1 MYWTDRWAENDKV
14 KLHYMETAIFDDMMT
29 PLVYVPG
36 ALNHAAQSTS
46 LLDHFE
52 QRRRI
57 SMSLRGRG
65 KSDAPL
71 SGYSFQNHSD
81 DIAAVINRSGVED
94 YCLLAYSRGVSYAID
109 YAAGNPKIKGLILC
123 DYPARSSQ
131 FPESW
136 IKKVQSNGFIEESRF
151 HVVEAI
157 QKESEKIELPQQ
169 LARIDIPVL
178 VIRGGAAGSLLTD
191 SDIEVYQKHLK
202 DVRVMEVENA
212 GHELWKPDKE
222 NFIRLIA
229 GFLKW
234 LDKKEK
240 FLG

>member
-1 MYWTDRWAENDKV
+1 MYWTDRWTEANGV

-36 ALNHAAQSTS
+36 VMNHAEQATE
-46 LLDHFE
+46 LLSHFE
-52 QRRRI
+52 DRRRI

-65 KSDAPL
+65 KSGAPL
-71 SGYSFQNHSD
+71 SGYTFKDHVK
-81 DIAAVINRSGVED
+81 DIEAVVSRSGVED
-94 YCLLAYSRGVSYAID
+94 YCLLAYSMGVSYAID
-109 YAAGNPKIKGLILC
+109 FAAANPYIKGIILC
-123 DYPARSSQ
+123 DYPAKYSAI
-131 FPESW
+131 PEEWGARVKAS
-136 IKKVQSNGFIEESRF
+136 GFIDEDRF
-151 HVVEAI
+151 HVLEAI
-157 QKESEKIELPQQ
+157 QKESEALSLEEQ
-169 LARIDIPVL
+169 LAHIDIPVL
-178 VIRGGAAGSLLTD
+178 VIRGEAEGSLLTD
-191 SDIEVYQKHLK
+191 SDVGFYQKHLK
-202 DVRVMEVENA
+202 DVRVLSVEKA